1 MGCSLSC
8 ADKGKLRKGKLIAA
22 KPFACRKKMTGVGG
36 KVKVVLFLAGV
47 ISLAGCGPAASEGLR
62 RVELDCGD
70 GGVVSEV
77 EWESFVEKYITPRF
91 RDGLTIVD
99 ASSQWVDKKGEITK
113 ERAKIVI
120 LFHDGSEEAKRSIEY
135 IRDKYKQLFGQESVL
150 RISMCAEVVY

>member
-1 MGCSLSC
+1 MTDL
-8 ADKGKLRKGKLIAA
+8 AVVKLGVCLITS
-22 KPFACRKKMTGVGG
+22 MM
-36 KVKVVLFLAGV
+36 
-47 ISLAGCGPAASEGLR
+47 LAGCGPAASEGLR
-62 RVELDCGD
+62 GVELDCGDEAGVRTELLFGFGKPD

-77 EWESFVEKYITPRF
+77 EWESFVEEYITPRF

-99 ASSQWVDKKGEITK
+99 ASGQWVDKKGEITK

-120 LFHDGSEEAKRSIEY
+120 LFHGGSEEAERSIEY